1 MMLSI
6 VKCGYFKIDTR
17 PIVIALRAADAVEV
31 IAKVWMMEA
40 PVNELLLLCVPF
52 EYHSMQNE
60 CSDWRR

>member
-17 PIVIALRAADAVEV
+17 PIVIALRAAYAVEV

-40 PVNELLLLCVPF
+40 PGNGLQVLCVPF
-52 EYHSMQNE
+52 EYPSMQNE
-60 CSDWRR
+60 